1 MEKSNFFA
9 QIARMSFINRWA
21 LMRNVKEENLAEHS
35 FQVAVVAHML
45 ALIENRYCGASIDV
59 GNVVLVA
66 LYHDAAEIFTGDLP
80 TPVKYFNED
89 IAKAYKHLEHLA
101 EDKLIEFMPSD
112 FEDDFRALISSKF
125 VDPDVKRIVKDADTI
140 CAIIKCDNE
149 LKASNKEFLV
159 AKQRLEQQLLKRKE
173 HSPGIRYFEEMF
185 MESFSKTLD
194 EISV

>member
-21 LMRNVKEENLAEHS
+21 LMRNVKNENLAEHS

-45 ALIENRYCGASIDV
+45 ALIENKYCGKNIDV
-59 GNVVLVA
+59 GNVAVVA

-80 TPVKYFNED
+80 TPVKYFNDD

-101 EDKLIEFMPSD
+101 EDKLVDFMPRE
-112 FEDDFRALISSKF
+112 FVDDFRPLISSKA
-125 VDPDVKRIVKDADTI
+125 VDPEVKRIVKDADTI
-140 CAIIKCDNE
+140 CAIIKCDHE
-149 LKASNKEFLV
+149 LKANNHEF
-159 AKQRLEQQLLKRKE
+159 AADKKRLEQQLRSRKE
-173 HSPGIRYFEEMF
+173 NSPGIKYFEEMF
-185 MESFSKTLD
+185 MDSFTKTLD

>member
-21 LMRNVKEENLAEHS
+21 LMRNVKNENLAEHS

-45 ALIENRYCGASIDV
+45 ALIENKYCGKNIDV
-59 GNVVLVA
+59 GNVAVVA

-80 TPVKYFNED
+80 TPVKYFNDD

-101 EDKLIEFMPSD
+101 EDKLVDFMPRE
-112 FEDDFRALISSKF
+112 FVDDFRPLISSKA
-125 VDPDVKRIVKDADTI
+125 VDPEVKRIVKDADTI
-140 CAIIKCDNE
+140 CAIIKCDHE
-149 LKASNKEFLV
+149 LKANNHEFAA
-159 AKQRLEQQLLKRKE
+159 AKKRLEQQLRSRKE
-173 HSPGIRYFEEMF
+173 NTPGIKYFEEMF
-185 MESFSKTLD
+185 MDSFTKTLD

>member
-21 LMRNVKEENLAEHS
+21 LMRNVKNENLAEHS

-45 ALIENRYCGASIDV
+45 ALIENKYCGKNIDV
-59 GNVVLVA
+59 GNVAVVA

-80 TPVKYFNED
+80 TPVKYFNDD

-101 EDKLIEFMPSD
+101 EDKLVDFMPKE
-112 FEDDFRALISSKF
+112 FVDDFRPLISSKA
-125 VDPDVKRIVKDADTI
+125 VDPEVKRIVKDADTI
-140 CAIIKCDNE
+140 CAIIKCDHE
-149 LKASNKEFLV
+149 LKANNHEFAA
-159 AKQRLEQQLLKRKE
+159 AKKRLKQQLRSRKE
-173 HSPGIRYFEEMF
+173 NSPGIKYFEEMF
-185 MESFSKTLD
+185 MDSFTKTLD

>member
-21 LMRNVKEENLAEHS
+21 LMRNVKNENLAEHS

-45 ALIENRYCGASIDV
+45 ALIENKYCGKNIDV
-59 GNVVLVA
+59 GNVAIVA

-80 TPVKYFNED
+80 TPVKYFNDD

-101 EDKLIEFMPSD
+101 EDKLVDFMPRE
-112 FEDDFRALISSKF
+112 FVDDFRPLISSKA
-125 VDPDVKRIVKDADTI
+125 VDPEVKRIVKDADTI
-140 CAIIKCDNE
+140 CAIIKCDHE
-149 LKASNKEFLV
+149 LKANNHEFAA
-159 AKQRLEQQLLKRKE
+159 AKKRLEQQLRSRKE
-173 HSPGIRYFEEMF
+173 NSPGIKYFEEMF
-185 MESFSKTLD
+185 MDSFTKTLD

>member
-21 LMRNVKEENLAEHS
+21 LMRNVKNENLAEHS

-45 ALIENRYCGASIDV
+45 ALIENKYCGKNIDV
-59 GNVVLVA
+59 GNVAVVA

-80 TPVKYFNED
+80 TPVKYFNDD

-101 EDKLIEFMPSD
+101 EDKLVDFMPKE
-112 FEDDFRALISSKF
+112 FVDDFRPLISSKA
-125 VDPDVKRIVKDADTI
+125 VDPEVKRIVKDADTI
-140 CAIIKCDNE
+140 CAIIKCDHE
-149 LKASNKEFLV
+149 LKANNHEFAA
-159 AKQRLEQQLLKRKE
+159 AKKRLEQQLRSRKE
-173 HSPGIRYFEEMF
+173 NSPGIKYFEEMF
-185 MESFSKTLD
+185 MDSFTKTLD

>member
-21 LMRNVKEENLAEHS
+21 LMRNVKNENLAEHS

-45 ALIENRYCGASIDV
+45 ALIENKYCGKNIDV
-59 GNVVLVA
+59 GNVAVVA

-80 TPVKYFNED
+80 TPVKYFNDD

-101 EDKLIEFMPSD
+101 EDKLVDFMPRE
-112 FEDDFRALISSKF
+112 FVDDFRPLISSKA
-125 VDPDVKRIVKDADTI
+125 VDPEVKRIVKDADTI
-140 CAIIKCDNE
+140 CAIIKCDHE
-149 LKASNKEFLV
+149 LKANNHEFAA
-159 AKQRLEQQLLKRKE
+159 AKKRLEQQLRSRKE
-173 HSPGIRYFEEMF
+173 NSPGIKYFDEMF
-185 MESFSKTLD
+185 MDSFTKTLD

>member
-21 LMRNVKEENLAEHS
+21 LMRNVKNENLAEHS

-45 ALIENRYCGASIDV
+45 ALIENKYCGKNIDV
-59 GNVVLVA
+59 GNVAVVA

-80 TPVKYFNED
+80 TPVKYFNDD

-101 EDKLIEFMPSD
+101 EDKLVDFMPRE
-112 FEDDFRALISSKF
+112 FVDDFRPLISSKA
-125 VDPDVKRIVKDADTI
+125 VDPEVKRIVKDADTI
-140 CAIIKCDNE
+140 CAIIKCDHE
-149 LKASNKEFLV
+149 LKANNHEFAA
-159 AKQRLEQQLLKRKE
+159 AKKRLEQQLRSRKE
-173 HSPGIRYFEEMF
+173 NSPGIKYFEEMF
-185 MESFSKTLD
+185 MDSFTKTLD